1 VRVRVRVRVREA
13 HLQVKSLPAV
23 KIGHLKNAQHC
34 LDTVVPANIVD
45 KLQILFVSSVAIVC
59 VSGGEQ

>member
-1 VRVRVRVRVREA
+1 VREA

-34 LDTVVPANIVD
+34 LDTVVPANIID